1 MSEFVNGLKLLSDLD
16 EAGLRAKLGVDA
28 DDHELEYAFGK
39 KIHLDFRKSSS
50 TEAVFG
56 QPPDFVLLFDTRQRG
71 TRKSP
76 EELIGEVGL
85 VLNWIQDSHN
95 CSAGLYHIEGM
106 PFVHW
111 SSDEVVVNATTFL
124 WETPESRLLRQSLLD
139 RDITYTVRKE
149 EGPSRDYRGIRKRVH
164 LDARPPYQILWPE
177 LFPGSLELASSANAL
192 GFRFDRGSCF
202 MLPITKGNLAE
213 VDIAGLESLLEEIA
227 IAVENKDD
235 RIADLERWQSTIVDL
250 VALLILNNKDALE
263 EMHSLLQRLWG
274 ELAAQRATEISA
286 QAR

>member
-1 MSEFVNGLKLLSDLD
+1 
-16 EAGLRAKLGVDA
+16 
-28 DDHELEYAFGK
+28 
-39 KIHLDFRKSSS
+39 
-50 TEAVFG
+50 
-56 QPPDFVLLFDTRQRG
+56 
-71 TRKSP
+71 
-76 EELIGEVGL
+76 
-85 VLNWIQDSHN
+85 
-95 CSAGLYHIEGM
+95 
-106 PFVHW
+106 
-111 SSDEVVVNATTFL
+111 
-124 WETPESRLLRQSLLD
+124 
-139 RDITYTVRKE
+139 
-149 EGPSRDYRGIRKRVH
+149 
-164 LDARPPYQILWPE
+164 
-177 LFPGSLELASSANAL
+177 
-192 GFRFDRGSCF
+192 